1 VVVERPLPASA
12 GDASAVEVTAAL
24 ALALAAAVLDVS
36 DQVTRELR
44 VPAAEPCAEAVDQ
57 AVKAP

>member
-1 VVVERPLPASA
+1 MARSSA

-24 ALALAAAVLDVS
+24 GLALAAAVLDVS